1 MESGDRL
8 NIAFVET
15 TLNESML
22 AEVGDLDTSVL
33 DTSVLDAR

>member
-22 AEVGDLDTSVL
+22 AEVGDLESTFMDEP
-33 DTSVLDAR
+33 AR

>member
-15 TLNESML
+15 TLNSSML
-22 AEVGDLDTSVL
+22 AEVDDLETTIDDEQL
-33 DTSVLDAR
+33 R

>member
-33 DTSVLDAR
+33 DTSIHDAR